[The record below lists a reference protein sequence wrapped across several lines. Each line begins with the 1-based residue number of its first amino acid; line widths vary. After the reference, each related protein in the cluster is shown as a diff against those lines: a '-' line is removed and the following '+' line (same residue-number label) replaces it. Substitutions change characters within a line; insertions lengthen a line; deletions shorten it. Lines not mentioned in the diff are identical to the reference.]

1 MIELTP
7 EHLIGKGRT
16 RFCYHHPDDPDKCIK
31 IDKRAFGGATEKEAR
46 YYQKLGRIR
55 PNLSYTHIPRFYG
68 YVETSLG
75 RGGVFDLIRDEVTG
89 DVSKSLGYYVRAGEV
104 TADDPL
110 WLEAHRI
117 YLKTLYEEAVIIRD
131 FNPGNVCVRKLR
143 DGSLRFI
150 TIDGIGHRFIFP
162 FSDHWLWFARSK
174 LRRQVARKNF
184 GSIEEILA
192 RVAHKRKLFST
203 AADRRLE

>member
-1 MIELTP
+1 MIRLTP
-7 EHLIGKGRT
+7 HHLIGKGRT
-16 RFCYHHPDDPDKCIK
+16 RFCYRHPYDPDKCIK
-31 IDKRAFGGATEKEAR
+31 IDKRAIGGSTEKEAR

-55 PNLSYTHIPRFYG
+55 PNLTYTHIPRFYG

-75 RGGVFDLIRDEVTG
+75 RGGVFDLIRDEITG
-89 DVSKSLGYYVRAGEV
+89 YVSKSLGYYVRSGEV

-117 YLKTLYEEAVIIRD
+117 YMKTLYEEAVIIRD
-131 FNPGNVCVRKLR
+131 FNPGNICVRKLQ

-150 TIDGIGHRFIFP
+150 TIDGIGHRFILT
-162 FSDHWLWFARSK
+162 FSDHWMWFARSK

-184 GSIEEILA
+184 GSIEGVLA
-192 RVAHKRKLFST
+192 RVAHKRKLFSL

>member
-1 MIELTP
+1 MIELLP
-7 EHLIGKGRT
+7 EHFIGKGRT

-31 IDKRAFGGATEKEAR
+31 IDKRAFGGATDKEAR

-55 PNLSYTHIPRFYG
+55 PHLTYSHIPRFYG

-89 DVSKSLGYYVRAGEV
+89 DVSKSLVHYIRSGEV
-104 TADDPL
+104 AVDDPL
-110 WLEAHRI
+110 WLDAHRI
-117 YLKTLYEEAVIIRD
+117 YLKTLYQEAVIIRD

-150 TIDGIGHRFIFP
+150 TIDGIGRRFIFP

-174 LRRQVARKNF
+174 LKRQVNRKSF
-184 GSIEEILA
+184 GSLEG
-192 RVAHKRKLFST
+192 VVKRI
-203 AADRRLE
+203 AAKKRRFF